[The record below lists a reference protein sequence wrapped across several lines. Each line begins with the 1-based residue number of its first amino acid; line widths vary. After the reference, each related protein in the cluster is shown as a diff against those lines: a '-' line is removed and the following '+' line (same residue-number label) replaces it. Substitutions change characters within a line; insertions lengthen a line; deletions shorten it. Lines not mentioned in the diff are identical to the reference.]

1 MRYFQFLSTMSTQ
14 IEVIST
20 DFSIEVVFY
29 LKNVE
34 IFLIFKICSIF
45 ECFFSNHVRVY
56 SSFSWKIEPKMQK
69 KTHFPRKS
77 RCLIDIKRFF
87 HFLNQVHKAVFR
99 IQII

>member
-34 IFLIFKICSIF
+34 IFLIFMTCSIF
-45 ECFFSNHVRVY
+45 ACFFQIMSEFTQVFLEKSNQKCRKKLI
-56 SSFSWKIEPKMQK
+56 FPK
-69 KTHFPRKS
+69 
-77 RCLIDIKRFF
+77 
-87 HFLNQVHKAVFR
+87 KAVVSLTLNDFFTF
-99 IQII
+99 

>member
-20 DFSIEVVFY
+20 DFWIEVVFY

-45 ECFFSNHVRVY
+45 ACFFFQIMSEFTQVFLEKSNQKCR
-56 SSFSWKIEPKMQK
+56 KILI
-69 KTHFPRKS
+69 FPE
-77 RCLIDIKRFF
+77 
-87 HFLNQVHKAVFR
+87 KAVVSLTLNDFFTF
-99 IQII
+99 